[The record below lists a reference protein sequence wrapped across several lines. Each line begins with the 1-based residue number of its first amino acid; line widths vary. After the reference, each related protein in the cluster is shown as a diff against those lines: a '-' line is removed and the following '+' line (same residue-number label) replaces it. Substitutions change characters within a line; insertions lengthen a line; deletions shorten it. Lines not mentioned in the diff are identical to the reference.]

1 MIGEYKG
8 IIWIRNT
15 AAGSKSDGNK
25 AYFID
30 SEFNHYQL
38 YRKGAYEINDTFFY
52 PYHLT
57 SVQVKGEIQNKGW
70 IMVESVDYID
80 APGTSITNTKNI

>member
-38 YRKGAYEINDTFFY
+38 YRKEAYEINDTFFY

-57 SVQVKGEIQNKGW
+57 SVVVKGEIQNKGW
-70 IMVESVDYID
+70 IMVESVDYSD
-80 APGTSITNTKNI
+80 APVPSIPNTKNL